1 MYLLKGHLIT
11 HKNFSTEIKDTAPEN
26 STSNK
31 SAALIEVL
39 DLK

>member
-1 MYLLKGHLIT
+1 MQD
-11 HKNFSTEIKDTAPEN
+11 FSTEIKDTAPEN

-39 DLK
+39 ISSSRGTEELMD